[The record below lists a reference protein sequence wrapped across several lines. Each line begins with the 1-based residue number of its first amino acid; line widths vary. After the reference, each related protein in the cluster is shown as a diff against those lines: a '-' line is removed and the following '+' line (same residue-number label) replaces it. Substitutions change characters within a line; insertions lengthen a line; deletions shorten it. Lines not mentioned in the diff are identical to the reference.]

1 MMDREQEEL
10 QFMSF
15 YGTFKEAFKIIC
27 SWTKI
32 FSQITIAL
40 ILPLSFIFLAHI
52 QISDILFAKIL
63 TNEQA
68 LDYTR
73 SGSPMYNRIA
83 DRLSSEWT
91 VYWLFKGTYLLF
103 VLVFSLLSTSAVV
116 YTIASIYTGKG
127 ISFRKVMSVVPK
139 VWKRLMV
146 TFLCNFIIILG
157 YNIVSLLVFVLWF
170 LIMAPTIIGVVFLV
184 ILFVVYLVGFVY
196 ISVIWHLASV
206 VSVLE
211 DKYGIQAMVKS
222 NALIKGKML
231 LGSAIFVMF
240 QFTLVVIQIA
250 FENLVVQDES
260 LGRRVSYGIM
270 CFVLLMMLILIGLAA
285 QTIVYFICK
294 SFHHENIDKS
304 VLSEHLE
311 VYAGEYYV
319 PLKGRD
325 VQMEQISGI

>member
-1 MMDREQEEL
+1 
-10 QFMSF
+10 MSL
-15 YGTFKEAFKIIC
+15 YGAFKEAFKVIC

-32 FSQITIAL
+32 FYQITFAL

-63 TNEQA
+63 TNEHA

-91 VYWLFKGTYLLF
+91 VYWLFKGAYLLF

-116 YTIASIYTGKG
+116 YTIASIYTGRE
-127 ISFRKVMSVVPK
+127 FPLR
-139 VWKRLMV
+139 
-146 TFLCNFIIILG
+146 
-157 YNIVSLLVFVLWF
+157 
-170 LIMAPTIIGVVFLV
+170 
-184 ILFVVYLVGFVY
+184 
-196 ISVIWHLASV
+196 SVIWHLASV

-250 FENLVVQDES
+250 FESLVVQEES

-270 CFVLLMMLILIGLAA
+270 CFVLLMMLILIGLTV
-285 QTIVYFICK
+285 QTIVYFLCK

-304 VLSEHLE
+304 VLSDHLE

-325 VQMEQISGI
+325 VQMEQIPAV